1 MCSVYMLEAADREG
15 LASTG
20 RDCGA
25 RQARCMGHGKGMG
38 MGGAPGVVMGVGEEG
53 GQLTP
58 HGGEKGGGA
67 SRRYFAMLQLAPSS
81 PPSCSPRQAGQ
92 RPAAEHRAAC
102 RPGRQCDG
110 ASLPDG
116 GDAAA
121 LAACGG
127 VGRPG
132 NRCHGDESEI

>member
-1 MCSVYMLEAADREG
+1 MLEAADREG
-15 LASTG
+15 LAGAG
-20 RDCGA
+20 RGCGA
-25 RQARCMGHGKGMG
+25 GQARGVWAWEGYGHGRGARRG
-38 MGGAPGVVMGVGEEG
+38 NGCRGGGRTADASRGREE
-53 GQLTP
+53 
-58 HGGEKGGGA
+58 GGGA

-102 RPGRQCDG
+102 RPGRQCGG